1 MSAQQEL
8 IQLNQGWQMLD
19 NSITKVQNI
28 FEGTQDTTF
37 GPDELMTCYT

>member
-8 IQLNQGWQMLD
+8 IQLNQGWQMLE
-19 NSITKVQNI
+19 NSIAKVQNI
-28 FEGTQDTTF
+28 FEGTQSPSF